1 MLPYVVKKKIDSLH
15 VSTSNYNVIK
25 KIYKECITKKGKKQ
39 FWNASKDNRKA
50 FYKLIIEQH
59 EANINLYFNVM
70 SGRF

>member
-25 KIYKECITKKGKKQ
+25 KIYKECITKKGKRQ
-39 FWNASKDNRKA
+39 FWNASKEARKL

-59 EANINLYFNVM
+59 ESNIDLYFRVM
-70 SGRF
+70 NGSY